1 MKDRFRKYARWAC
14 AAALAAGISLSGTT
28 GSVLAA
34 SPEDTLD
41 RAWKAFNIGQYAT
54 TLRLVQ
60 PLASEGNPRAQVML
74 GRCYE
79 SGLGVEQNMEIA
91 AQWYALAAEQNDV
104 EAQLLLAYAYQSGI
118 GVPQDGS
125 QALQWMQR
133 AADGGL
139 PEAAY
144 ALSQYYAKGRF
155 VEKNPQTAFEWALK
169 AAQGGYGQAM
179 LFVGAC
185 YEHGVGVN
193 EDPAQSAQ
201 WYEKA
206 RSVGLEPDGRI
217 FNEVREYTLEPDDR
231 VNEIREYT
239 IPADTQGSGW

>member
-1 MKDRFRKYARWAC
+1 MKSRFRKYARWAC
-14 AAALAAGISLSGTT
+14 AVALAAGLSLSGTAV
-28 GSVLAA
+28 SVRAA
-34 SPEDTLD
+34 TPEETLN

-79 SGLGVEQNMEIA
+79 SGLGVEQNMETA
-91 AQWYALAAEQNDV
+91 AQWYALAAEQNDG

-118 GVPQDGS
+118 GVPQDGAL
-125 QALQWMQR
+125 ALQWMRR

-155 VEKNPQTAFEWALK
+155 VEKDQQAAFDWALK
-169 AAQGGYGQAM
+169 AAEGGYGQAM

-185 YEHGVGVN
+185 YEHGVGVDEN
-193 EDPAQSAQ
+193 ASLSVQ

-206 RSVGLEPDGRI
+206 RGLGLEPDGRI
-217 FNEVREYTLEPDDR
+217 FNEVREYAM
-231 VNEIREYT
+231 
-239 IPADTQGSGW
+239 PADAQGGDWQ

>member
-1 MKDRFRKYARWAC
+1 MNGQIRKYARWAC
-14 AAALAAGISLSGTT
+14 AAALAAGLSLS
-28 GSVLAA
+28 SALPARAA
-34 SPEDTLD
+34 TAEDTLNQ
-41 RAWKAFNIGQYAT
+41 AWKAFNIGQYAR
-54 TLRLVQ
+54 TLNLIR

-79 SGLGVEQNMEIA
+79 SGLGVEQNMETA
-91 AQWYALAAEQNDV
+91 MQWYTLAAEQNDM

-118 GVPQDGS
+118 GVPQDGA
-125 QALQWMQR
+125 QALQWMRR
-133 AADGGL
+133 AAEGGL

-169 AAQGGYGQAM
+169 AAQAGYGQAM

-185 YEHGVGVN
+185 YEYGVGVS

-201 WYEKA
+201 WYDKA
-206 RSVGLEPDGRI
+206 RGMGLEPDGRI
-217 FNEVREYTLEPDDR
+217 FNEVREYAM
-231 VNEIREYT
+231 
-239 IPADTQGSGW
+239 PAGEAGGW